1 MKKLVI
7 ATRGS
12 KLALWQS
19 EHIKAVLEE
28 QNPGLEVSLKI
39 VVTSGDKILDVPLA
53 KIGGKGLF
61 LKEIEETMLSGDAQ
75 LAVHSLKDVPTQM
88 PEGLVLAAITEREDD
103 RDAMLSEKY
112 ASIDDLPQG
121 AVVGTSSLRRRM
133 QILSLRPDLNI
144 KDLRGNVD
152 TRIRKLKE
160 GEFDAI
166 ILASAGINRLGLL
179 DSVEYVYPIALDH
192 MVPAM
197 GQGALGIEAID
208 DPEVLAIARGLEDKN
223 TRIETT
229 IEREFVDTLQGGCQV
244 PIGVNQCDGAGE
256 QYGSDPRD
264 RRTPRRYG
272 DPRRNRRSGFGCR
285 RQPGTDD
292 GGDLYRTRSTGTA
305 CARRGDGVQVAVTR
319 NSRLRTA

>member
-61 LKEIEETMLSGDAQ
+61 LKEIEETMLKGEAQ

-88 PEGLVLAAITEREDD
+88 PDGLVLAAITEREDD

-112 ASIDDLPQG
+112 ANIEALPEG

-133 QILSLRPDLNI
+133 QILTLRPDLTI

-160 GEFDAI
+160 GEYDAI

-179 DSVEYVYPIALDH
+179 DSVEYVYPIALGD

-197 GQGALGIEAID
+197 GQGALGIEAVD
-208 DPEVLAIARGLEDKN
+208 DPEVLEIARGLEDTN

-244 PIGVNQCDGAGE
+244 PIGVNATVLENGQVLTQAIVGLPDGTEVLAE
-256 QYGSDPRD
+256 SVEVPK
-264 RRTPRRYG
+264 
-272 DPRRNRRSGFGCR
+272 
-285 RQPGTDD
+285 
-292 GGDLYRTRSTGTA
+292 
-305 CARRGDGVQVAVTR
+305 DGVGNLGRKMAETFIEQGAR
-319 NSRLRTA
+319 ELLARAEEMAFK